1 MKTMKALKALVLAAS
16 FLAFPA
22 FAGHP
27 VNVNQADAA
36 ELSAALD
43 GVGMSKAAAIIQYR
57 AQNGPFKHADEMV
70 NVKGIG
76 CGRWKRTANIFSL
89 VENLTS
95 NQRAVPNPEVG
106 ALSEPQGCGP
116 ENHKEVK
123 ARDQSNGPGPFYS
136 VPHHQYWHT
145 HHQASI
151 LIARCK
157 ATMKSSTSSRV
168 L

>member
-76 CGRWKRTANIFSL
+76 LRTVEKNREYIQLGGESDEQSEGRA
-89 VENLTS
+89 
-95 NQRAVPNPEVG
+95 
-106 ALSEPQGCGP
+106 
-116 ENHKEVK
+116 
-123 ARDQSNGPGPFYS
+123 
-136 VPHHQYWHT
+136 
-145 HHQASI
+145 
-151 LIARCK
+151 
-157 ATMKSSTSSRV
+157 KS
-168 L
+168 

>member
-16 FLAFPA
+16 FLALPA

-57 AQNGPFKHADEMV
+57 DQNGPFKHADEMV

-76 CGRWKRTANIFSL
+76 LRT
-89 VENLTS
+89 VEKNRDYIQFGGDS
-95 NQRAVPNPEVG
+95 GEQ
-106 ALSEPQGCGP
+106 SED
-116 ENHKEVK
+116 
-123 ARDQSNGPGPFYS
+123 R
-136 VPHHQYWHT
+136 T
-145 HHQASI
+145 
-151 LIARCK
+151 
-157 ATMKSSTSSRV
+157 KS
-168 L
+168 